1 MRATKVGIREFRSGL
16 AEFIA
21 AANPVAITRHGHT
34 VAYFIPTNSK
44 TDADGAARQDV
55 SVEIAIV
62 PSARKAARAGKG
74 PVRKAASIKRGAQ
87 VKQNRKHG

>member
-44 TDADGAARQDV
+44 TDVDGAAPQDV
-55 SVEIAIV
+55 SVEIDLVLSARRTV
-62 PSARKAARAGKG
+62 NAGKASARKAASNQRAG
-74 PVRKAASIKRGAQ
+74 Q
-87 VKQNRKHG
+87 VKQNRKRG